1 MSQENQ
7 KTLETYTAGVQEYI
21 EGTKGDTDEHT
32 QAMIDLAL
40 MDRPH
45 DTTIL
50 EIGAAFGRE
59 AKYMASKGYQ
69 PDLTDGSAGFVEY
82 LSAQGMPAKLLD
94 VVNQPILG
102 QYDVIFA
109 FAVLLHFTDEDFDKP
124 VANVRSALK
133 KDAVFVFSLMRGEGE
148 RWTDAKL
155 GAPRYFRYWQEDELR
170 ERLWGLGMSVTE
182 VRDGLEGRWMFV
194 VAEKVAHRREVHR

>member
-45 DTTIL
+45 ETTIL

-59 AKYMASKGYQ
+59 AKYMASKGYW

-109 FAVLLHFTDEDFDKP
+109 FAVLLHFTDEDFDKA

>member
-59 AKYMASKGYQ
+59 AKYMASKGYW

-109 FAVLLHFTDEDFDKP
+109 FAVLLHFTDEDFDKA

>member
-21 EGTKGDTDEHT
+21 EGTEGDTDEHT
-32 QAMIDLAL
+32 RTVIDLVL

-94 VVNQPILG
+94 VVNQPILW
-102 QYDVIFA
+102 QYNVIFA
-109 FAVLLHFTDEDFDKP
+109 FAVLLHFTDEDFDKA

-133 KDAVFVFSLMRGEGE
+133 KDGVFVFSLMRGEGE

-155 GAPRYFRYWQEDELR
+155 GAPRYFQYWQEDELR

>member
-59 AKYMASKGYQ
+59 AKYMASKGYW

-109 FAVLLHFTDEDFDKP
+109 FAVFLHFTDEDFDKA

-133 KDAVFVFSLMRGEGE
+133 KDGVFVFSLMRGEGE

-182 VRDGLEGRWMFV
+182 VRDGMEGRWMFV

>member
-109 FAVLLHFTDEDFDKP
+109 FAVLLHFTDEDFDKA

>member
-59 AKYMASKGYQ
+59 AKYMASKGYW

-109 FAVLLHFTDEDFDKP
+109 FAVLLHFTDEDFDKAI
-124 VANVRSALK
+124 ANVHAALNEGG
-133 KDAVFVFSLMRGEGE
+133 AFVFSLMRGEGE
-148 RWTDAKL
+148 RWMDAKL